1 MVESNKFA
9 RKTVRTGWYSE
20 KKNEPVDDPVHIREV
35 AQLKTEITKALKAWD
50 WLDGNYYC
58 WSKKKLFSTVIENFC
73 GSNQSDRIDWL
84 LT

>member
-35 AQLKTEITKALKAWD
+35 AQLKTEITQALKAGLVGRKLLLLEQEKNIFHGD
-50 WLDGNYYC
+50 WEFL
-58 WSKKKLFSTVIENFC
+58 WK
-73 GSNQSDRIDWL
+73 QSIG
-84 LT
+84 